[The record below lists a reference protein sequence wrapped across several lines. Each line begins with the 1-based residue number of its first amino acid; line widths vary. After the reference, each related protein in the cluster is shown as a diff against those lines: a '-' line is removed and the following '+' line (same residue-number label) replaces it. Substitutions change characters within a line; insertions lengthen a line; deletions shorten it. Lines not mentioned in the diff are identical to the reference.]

1 MNTLGKMLTHLT
13 SNLSNISYLLDTL
26 TDVDQNK
33 AKTSG
38 HNILWKTYTLGKKP
52 KSKINKWE
60 WCSD

>member
-13 SNLSNISYLLDTL
+13 NNLLNIYLLDTL

-38 HNILWKTYTLGKKP
+38 HNIL
-52 KSKINKWE
+52 
-60 WCSD
+60 